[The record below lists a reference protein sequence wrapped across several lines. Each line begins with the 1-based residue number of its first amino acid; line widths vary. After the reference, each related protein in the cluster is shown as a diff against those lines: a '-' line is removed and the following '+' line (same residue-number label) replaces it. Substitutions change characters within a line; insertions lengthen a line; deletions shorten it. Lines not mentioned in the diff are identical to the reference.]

1 MSEILDIFARSILDS
16 RGNPTI
22 EVDVALNDGAM
33 GRAAVPSGASVGS
46 QEALEL
52 RDGERDRFLGRGVNK
67 AIDGV
72 VGEIF
77 DLLSGLDVND
87 QKKIDQLMIDL
98 DATPNKGRLGANAIL
113 GVSLAVAHA
122 ASMSNGMELFQYIG
136 GVRGNLLPAP
146 MMNVINGGAH
156 ADNPLDIQEFM
167 IVPVG
172 FAKFS
177 EALRAGAEIFQ
188 TLKAD
193 LIAQNMSVNV
203 GDEGGFAPNLDT
215 KTACELLLAAI
226 EKAGYKAGEDVFL
239 ALDVAASEFYQNGKY
254 ELKGEG
260 SVLDSNQLV
269 DWLSSLTGKYPIIS
283 IEDGMAEN
291 DWQGFQ
297 QLTQKIGAAV
307 NLVGDDLFTTNVSLI
322 ERGIKERAANAVL
335 IKPNQIG
342 TLSET
347 EAAINLAQKSG
358 FDCVMSHRSGETE
371 DTTIADLA
379 VGYRTGWIKTG
390 SLARSERTAKYN
402 RLLRIEEMLGDS
414 SIYAGLEIR
423 ERFIK

>member
-1 MSEILDIFARSILDS
+1 MSEISNIFARSILDS

-22 EVDVALNDGAM
+22 EVDVALHDGAM
-33 GRAAVPSGASVGS
+33 GRAAVPSGASTGKN
-46 QEALEL
+46 EALEL
-52 RDGERDRFLGRGVNK
+52 RDGESDRFLGRGVNR
-67 AIDGV
+67 AIDAV
-72 VGEIF
+72 LGEIF
-77 DLLSGLDVND
+77 DLLCGLDVNN
-87 QKKIDQLMIDL
+87 QKKIDQLLVDL
-98 DATPNKGRLGANAIL
+98 DGTPNKSRLGANAIL

-122 ASMSNGMELFQYIG
+122 AAMSNGVELFQYIG
-136 GVRGNLLPAP
+136 GVRSNLLPAP
-146 MMNVINGGAH
+146 MLNVINGGVH

-188 TLKAD
+188 TLKAI
-193 LIAQNMSVNV
+193 LRAQNMSVNV
-203 GDEGGFAPNLDT
+203 GDEGGFAPEVEV
-215 KTACELLLAAI
+215 KTACELLLTAI

-239 ALDVAASEFYQNGKY
+239 ALDLAASEFYEDGQY
-254 ELKGEG
+254 QLKGEG
-260 SVLDSNQLV
+260 SVLDSNGLV
-269 DWLSSLTGKYPIIS
+269 SWLADLTSKYPIIS
-283 IEDGMAEN
+283 IEDGMAED

-297 QLTQKIGAAV
+297 QLTQKIGSAV
-307 NLVGDDLFTTNVSLI
+307 NLVGDDLFTTDVSRI
-322 ERGIKERAANAVL
+322 KRGIEEKAANAVL

-347 EAAINLAQKSG
+347 EAALTLAQKAG

-402 RLLRIEEMLGDS
+402 RLLRIEEMLGDGAV
-414 SIYAGLEIR
+414 YAGLEIR